1 MPYTTGGSSSG
12 SSKTDVTLTYGNYVA
27 FAAGQTYSVTMA
39 GGSVFRCTVDASSSS
54 DRNLGTFNGNTF
66 TLGAWQTQATA
77 NNPGSGTTV
86 TFVVSASAP
95 SDLKCSTDW

>member
-1 MPYTTGGSSSG
+1 M
-12 SSKTDVTLTYGNYVA
+12 A

-77 NNPGSGTTV
+77 NKPGSGMPV